1 MTRFFVKICPS
12 FKTREATP
20 LIAQLTSLTIFF
32 SKLLLTFQKAG
43 IPFAAKLVRFRCL
56 GFSSITLGAIAGLIG
71 NFCPLVAQQVQDP
84 VSELRDLLRA
94 QQARLEE
101 LEKQLQQQKNPNPTN
116 DSAKSGEISTVAPQ
130 RKDKP
135 LDELSQP
142 LAPKNDP
149 AEEKISEN
157 FIAPPPP
164 RPVKDDGM
172 FAVWG
177 KDGRLTFKNEDGSTV
192 SRLGGLFQY
201 DSGWYVVSDNTNNL
215 LNSPL
220 EQGSDLRRARL
231 RSDGVCY
238 DNLEWVFEFDLSR
251 SADNRRNT
259 NTGSQPEP
267 NVMFNNVFFG
277 VRDIPF
283 LGVVR
288 VGHIKEELSFYSA
301 SSGRNIP
308 FMERPAA
315 WDAIED
321 PYLFDNG
328 VTISNTYFDDYLYT
342 WLGFFQTNTRT
353 GAFTI
358 NPDGSYAVDLRVCI
372 MPIYEDHGRD
382 WLNIGATGSFRANP
396 NGISN
401 DKPTVQASNIQ
412 PQIRTGSSVQV
423 PSLINPGNINTLDGT
438 QLFSVCLNRGYGP
451 WSIGA
456 QYDGQYIGNA
466 FFQEEITLNGNV
478 KKSVFADIGN
488 IYYHGASFEIL
499 RFLTSGDHRGVNRR
513 DPSFLQ
519 VIPEHNLSWGK
530 NGREKGIGA
539 WEVGAKYDFAQ
550 LEYYLPTEAPPPG
563 SAQYTALKEAAAL
576 PGPRGGN
583 LSAFTLGLNWYLNP
597 NALIMA
603 NYVYTTGTFN
613 AKPSQS
619 LTPFDTGFHS
629 FGTRFQFTF

>member
-1 MTRFFVKICPS
+1 M
-12 FKTREATP
+12 
-20 LIAQLTSLTIFF
+20 IAYFIIMAGLF
-32 SKLLLTFQKAG
+32 SKFRLSIQEGG
-43 IPFAAKLVRFRCL
+43 IPVAARMVKFGNLR
-56 GFSSITLGAIAGLIG
+56 FSSMPFVALVVWLG
-71 NFCPLVAQQVQDP
+71 NFCTLAAQQVQDP
-84 VSELRDLLRA
+84 VSELRELLRA

-101 LEKQLQQQKNPNPTN
+101 LEKQLQLQKNPNPTN
-116 DSAKSGEISTVAPQ
+116 DPAKSNEVSTVAPQ
-130 RKDKP
+130 RNDKSLP
-135 LDELSQP
+135 ELSQP
-142 LAPKNDP
+142 LGPKNDP
-149 AEEKISEN
+149 VEEKTSEN

-201 DSGWYVVSDNTNNL
+201 DSGWYIVSDNTNSL
-215 LNSPL
+215 LNRPL
-220 EQGSDLRRARL
+220 EQGSNLRRARL

-251 SADNRRNT
+251 AADNNRNANT
-259 NTGSQPEP
+259 NSQPDP

-283 LGVVR
+283 FGVVR

-328 VTISNTYFDDYLYT
+328 ITISNTYFDDFLYV
-342 WLGFFQTNTRT
+342 WMGFFQTNTRT

-358 NPDGSYAVDLRVCI
+358 NPEGSYAFDLRTCL
-372 MPIYEDHGRD
+372 MPIYEDDGKD

-396 NGISN
+396 NGVAN
-401 DKPTVQASNIQ
+401 DRPTVQASNLQ
-412 PQIRTGSSVQV
+412 PQIRTGSSIQV
-423 PSLINPGNINTLDGT
+423 PSLINPGNISTQDGT
-438 QLFSVCLNRGYGP
+438 QLFTVCLNRGYGP
-451 WSIGA
+451 WSFGC
-456 QYDGQYIGNA
+456 QYDGQYVGNA
-466 FFQEEITLNGNV
+466 YFEQKI
-478 KKSVFADIGN
+478 SVENSKGDSAYSFNYKQQIGN
-488 IYYHGASFEIL
+488 IYYQGASFEVL
-499 RFLTSGDHRGVNRR
+499 RFLTKGDHRGVNKR

-519 VIPEHNLSWGK
+519 VIPQHNLSFGT

-539 WEVGAKYDFAQ
+539 WEVGFKYDFAQ
-550 LEYYLPTEAPPPG
+550 LEYYLPGNMPEQDSLVYKAMR
-563 SAQYTALKEAAAL
+563 EAAAL
-576 PGPRGGN
+576 PGSRGGN

-597 NALIMA
+597 NALVMA

-613 AKPSQS
+613 EKSSQS
-619 LTPFDTGFHS
+619 LAPFDSGFHS
-629 FGTRFQFTF
+629 FGTRFQFVF